1 MAKFYFTYGS
11 SSDIQPYQGGWT
23 EVKAEDMDQAIGA
36 FNAVHPMKNKTI
48 VCASIYTEEQ
58 FKATSMGQKG
68 SNLGA
73 GLQET
78 IELKVK
84 AGKK

>member
-11 SSDIQPYQGGWT
+11 GSDIQPFDGGWT
-23 EVKAEDMDQAIGA
+23 EVKAENIEQALGA
-36 FNAVHPMKNKTI
+36 FRAVHPDKNKML
-48 VCASIYTEEQ
+48 VCSSVYTEEQ
-58 FKATSMGQKG
+58 FKATSMYEKG

>member
-11 SSDIQPYQGGWT
+11 GSDIQPFQGGWT
-23 EVKAEDMDQAIGA
+23 EVRAENMDQAVGA
-36 FNAVHPMKNKTI
+36 FRAVHPDKNKTI

-58 FKATSMGQKG
+58 FKLTSMYEKG
-68 SNLGA
+68 SNLGV
-73 GLQET
+73 GLQES

>member
-23 EVKAEDMDQAIGA
+23 EVRAENMDQAVGA
-36 FNAVHPMKNKTI
+36 FRAVHPDKNKLI
-48 VCASIYTEEQ
+48 VCSSIYTEEQ

>member
-23 EVKAEDMDQAIGA
+23 EVKAADMDQAIGA

-73 GLQET
+73 GCRET

-84 AGKK
+84 VNK

>member
-11 SSDIQPYQGGWT
+11 GSSTQPFQGGWT
-23 EVKAEDMDQAIGA
+23 EVRAENMDQAVGA
-36 FNAVHPMKNKTI
+36 FRAVHPDINKLI
-48 VCASIYTEEQ
+48 VCSSIYTEEQ
-58 FKATSMGQKG
+58 FKATSMAQQG